1 MRDKQ
6 GEAFVRFAKDVS
18 RAFEEIN
25 KIFIRFDES
34 VRELHERIQE
44 LEEEVASESDSPDG

>member
-6 GEAFVRFAKDVS
+6 SEALVRFAKDVS

-44 LEEEVASESDSPDG
+44 LEEYIASESDSPDG

>member
-1 MRDKQ
+1 MRDRQ
-6 GEAFVRFAKDVS
+6 TEAFIRFAKDVS